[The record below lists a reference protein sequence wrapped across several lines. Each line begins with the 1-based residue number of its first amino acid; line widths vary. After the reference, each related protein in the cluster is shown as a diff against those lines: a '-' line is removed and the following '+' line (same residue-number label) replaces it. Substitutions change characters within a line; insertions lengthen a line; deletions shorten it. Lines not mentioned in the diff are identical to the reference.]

1 MHDGVPTESEIRL
14 EINSSKGNE
23 MPLVAGQIIYLDE
36 LFVLNQLWFL
46 MRLDDPTKEKIS
58 VCGRFT
64 SMKNI
69 CYLLAEYL
77 LLERGTLKLSNHRRK
92 LKAQMAIFTSHV
104 LKAFFPCFK
113 YVVYEGIYLD
123 FDAKSR
129 QNVSQ
134 NFVFLK
140 KVRWRCKRIF

>member
-58 VCGRFT
+58 FCGRFN

-77 LLERGTLKLSNHRRK
+77 HLEWGTLKLSNHWRK

-113 YVVYEGIYLD
+113 YVVYKGIYLY

-129 QNVSQ
+129 
-134 NFVFLK
+134 
-140 KVRWRCKRIF
+140 

>member
-58 VCGRFT
+58 FCGRFN
-64 SMKNI
+64 SMKNN
-69 CYLLAEYL
+69 CYLPAEYL
-77 LLERGTLKLSNHRRK
+77 LLERGTLKLSNHWRK
-92 LKAQMAIFTSHV
+92 LKVQTAIFTSHV
-104 LKAFFPCFK
+104 LNAFFPWFR
-113 YVVYEGIYLD
+113 YGVY
-123 FDAKSR
+123 
-129 QNVSQ
+129 
-134 NFVFLK
+134 
-140 KVRWRCKRIF
+140 IFT

>member
-46 MRLDDPTKEKIS
+46 MRPDDPTKEKIS
-58 VCGRFT
+58 FCGRFN

-77 LLERGTLKLSNHRRK
+77 HLE
-92 LKAQMAIFTSHV
+92 
-104 LKAFFPCFK
+104 
-113 YVVYEGIYLD
+113 
-123 FDAKSR
+123 
-129 QNVSQ
+129 
-134 NFVFLK
+134 
-140 KVRWRCKRIF
+140 